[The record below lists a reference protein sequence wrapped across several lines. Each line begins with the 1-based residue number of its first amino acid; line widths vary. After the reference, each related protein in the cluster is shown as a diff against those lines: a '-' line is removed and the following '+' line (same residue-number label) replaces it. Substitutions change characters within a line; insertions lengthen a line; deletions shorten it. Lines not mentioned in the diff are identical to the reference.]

1 MLRSL
6 RYASTFVILIAG
18 YARAQTGHARAFTI
32 DDALSVRS
40 ARIQDVSKDGHWIAL
55 SVQTRRDGLG
65 VDASRYGAPTYVAPA
80 LGEFELLDA
89 TPGRTRAILPGKV
102 DARAAAFSKDGAQ
115 LAFLLRKGDDYALDV
130 DDVTSNRV
138 RALVMKTSKAVASNS
153 PLVWSP
159 DRKSVLIALRPEGWA
174 AGARAAFLHLTEGEI
189 VVQDA
194 REPFLAWDSVRNIG
208 NRELPAVVDLADGSV
223 REIAGETDMRGP

>member
-40 ARIQDVSKDGHWIAL
+40 ARIQDVSKDGRWIVL

-65 VDASRYGAPTYVAPA
+65 VDASRYGDPTYVAPA
-80 LGEFELLDA
+80 LGELELIDA
-89 TPGRTRAILPGKV
+89 TTGRTRAILPGKV
-102 DARAAAFSKDGAQ
+102 DARGAAFSKDGSQ
-115 LAFLLRKGDDYALDV
+115 LAFFVRKGDDYALDV
-130 DDVTSNRV
+130 DDVASNRV
-138 RALVMKTSKAVASNS
+138 RTVALKTAKAVASS
-153 PLVWSP
+153 SGLAWSP
-159 DRKSVLIALRPEGWA
+159 DGKSVLIALRPDGWA
-174 AGARAAFLHLTEGEI
+174 AGARAAFLHITEGEI

-194 REPFLAWDSVRNIG
+194 TEPFLAWDSVRNIG
-208 NRELPAVVDLADGSV
+208 NREIPAVVNLA
-223 REIAGETDMRGP
+223 E